1 MWKKQWSK
9 FQFYW
14 IETEKKQRD
23 FGRDHDPVIR
33 LIRDRYNRSAAKKQ
47 VLNKTTYFSILY
59 LFIELDT
66 QIHISTSTCIRCI
79 FEWWMERRN
88 CIPYIFVFR
97 KKNFEMFSVKKKWGI
112 LHRMIIRW
120 YYTIPIYLVVRF
132 KDISRNEEG
141 INWKVIGYPMK
152 M

>member
-33 LIRDRYNRSAAKKQ
+33 LIRDRYNRSTAKKQ

-66 QIHISTSTCIRCI
+66 QIHISTLVAYLSG
-79 FEWWMERRN
+79 EWNAEN
-88 CIPYIFVFR
+88 AYHTFL
-97 KKNFEMFSVKKKWGI
+97 FSEKE
-112 LHRMIIRW
+112 
-120 YYTIPIYLVVRF
+120 F
-132 KDISRNEEG
+132 
-141 INWKVIGYPMK
+141 
-152 M
+152 